1 MSASFSFIDPS
12 IFAGMLTLVLAVRKE
27 YRSNIVSA
35 LDCLCDGLAIMEPVG
50 VAVQASG
57 ITQPFLQASHS
68 DISFGGPGH
77 DAGEVV
83 ELRRMGRSTML
94 MTGHDMNDRG
104 EGSSTGSH
112 TLH

>member
-1 MSASFSFIDPS
+1 
-12 IFAGMLTLVLAVRKE
+12 MLTLVFAARKE

-50 VAVQASG
+50 VAAQASS
-57 ITQPFLQASHS
+57 ITQPFLQASPF

-77 DAGEVV
+77 NAGEVV

-94 MTGHDMNDRG
+94 MTGHDMIDQG
-104 EGSSTGSH
+104 EGSSTGSYTFH
-112 TLH
+112 